1 VKATRKPPRNVD
13 EYIAAFPEEIRERL
27 ERLRATIK
35 RAAPDAQEKI
45 SYRMPAFALKGPL
58 VYFAAFKNHI
68 GFYPTPSATVKYKK
82 ELAAYE
88 GGKGSVR
95 FPLDK
100 PLPLGLITK
109 IVKSR
114 VKENLEKAKAK
125 GKP

>member
-1 VKATRKPPRNVD
+1 MKATRKPPRNVD